1 MTSQEQN
8 PNLKYVAQ
16 QQLSRADP
24 RESDQLFSSLLFSLE
39 IYLAIWEERIDAHAG
54 AQGQKFYI

>member
-24 RESDQLFSSLLFSLE
+24 LEGDQLFSSLLFSLE
-39 IYLAIWEERIDAHAG
+39 IYLAI
-54 AQGQKFYI
+54 